1 MVGRKAGNG
10 GLPRPQKAV
19 DGEVDTAKR
28 PYTLPHIVS
37 MRCEGYS
44 YSEIGKYYGVT
55 KQAIGKQLQGVW
67 GLLDKEKIQAFREKK
82 LEVYDSTLLEI
93 LSYMVKPKV
102 LEKASGNNLAY
113 MGAQVHNMRRLEADQ
128 STANLA
134 IHQIVEAIER
144 EGQSRPPRELGSDG
158 QE

>member
-1 MVGRKAGNG
+1 MGGRRGSNG
-10 GLPRPQKAV
+10 RLPRPRESV

-93 LSYMVKPKV
+93 LSYMVKPQV

-144 EGQSRPPRELGSDG
+144 EGQSRPPRELGADE